1 MKVFFLILNK
11 EEFLEEILEV
21 FLELNIPG
29 ATVID
34 SVGMGAILAKDI
46 PIFAGFRNVFQGSR
60 SGNKTIVTLLS
71 EDMVEPLVTAIEQV
85 IGPLSAPGNGLAFTV
100 TADSTFGLKPPL

>member
-46 PIFAGFRNVFQGSR
+46 PIFAGFRNLFQGSR
-60 SGNKTIVTLLS
+60 SGNKTIVTLLP
-71 EDMVEPLVTAIEQV
+71 EEMIEPTITAIEQV
-85 IGPLSAPGNGLAFTV
+85 IGPLSSPGNGLAFTISV
-100 TADSTFGLKPPL
+100 DKTYGLRQPF